1 MSRLPLGA
9 LKCPADPPDWW
20 SAVTDTLG
28 WKPWRGRKRKL
39 RSVQAC
45 GEGKERREDD
55 GNVQVRSLFGL
66 QIFYF
71 FFKKGWNANF
81 NRVSRGFGK
90 QR

>member
-28 WKPWRGRKRKL
+28 SPGGKGEL

-45 GEGKERREDD
+45 GKRKKTEERREDD
-55 GNVQVRSLFGL
+55 GNVQMRSPFGL
-66 QIFYF
+66 NF
-71 FFKKGWNANF
+71 FLKK
-81 NRVSRGFGK
+81 
-90 QR
+90 